1 MQRCTRSNYIT
12 ETRAVWPAHACSYA
26 LGQYANRGTSIESQT
41 GPAPKLATGA
51 LRAPQG
57 EIYGRKQSSS
67 TNIHAGSAEKRRSQR
82 RSRSGAGTDALALT
96 CTPSWDTSKN
106 RLFPQRM
113 SCNTGPNHSIHYA
126 TRESRAR
133 RPIFDRADALPAR
146 HNPAGA
152 YQDLDFSPEKSCK
165 PGPVST
171 PRTTRFKLAVAN
183 GCVQETCYG
192 LFRTQ
197 ATIRCSHALFVY

>member
-1 MQRCTRSNYIT
+1 MHRCTRSNYIT
-12 ETRAVWPAHACSYA
+12 EPRAVWPAHACSYA

-51 LRAPQG
+51 LRAPQE
-57 EIYGRKQSSS
+57 EIYARKQSRS
-67 TNIHAGSAEKRRSQR
+67 TKFDAGSAEKRRSQG

-106 RLFPQRM
+106 GLLSQRM
-113 SCNTGPNHSIHYA
+113 SCNTAPNHPIYYA

-133 RPIFDRADALPAR
+133 RPILDRAHALPAR
-146 HNPAGA
+146 HNPAGT

-165 PGPVST
+165 PAPVST

-183 GCVQETCYG
+183 GCVQETCLRPFSYSSYNP
-192 LFRTQ
+192 L
-197 ATIRCSHALFVY
+197 